1 MKVLLDTS
9 VLVAALVD
17 SHTHHERALPWLES
31 VRHQQTEA
39 VISAHTLAEL
49 YSVLSTLPVRPRI
62 SPADAYQLIADN
74 VIGVMEVMALTVD
87 DYYDLLAQIT
97 QQNIAGGAVYDGVIA
112 CAAAKAQVDHI
123 VTFNARDFRRVRPAL
138 AASIIVP

>member
-62 SPADAYQLIADN
+62 SPAAAYQLIADN
-74 VIGVMEVMALTVD
+74 IVGVMEVVALTVD
-87 DYYDLLAQIT
+87 DYYDLLA
-97 QQNIAGGAVYDGVIA
+97 
-112 CAAAKAQVDHI
+112 
-123 VTFNARDFRRVRPAL
+123 
-138 AASIIVP
+138 